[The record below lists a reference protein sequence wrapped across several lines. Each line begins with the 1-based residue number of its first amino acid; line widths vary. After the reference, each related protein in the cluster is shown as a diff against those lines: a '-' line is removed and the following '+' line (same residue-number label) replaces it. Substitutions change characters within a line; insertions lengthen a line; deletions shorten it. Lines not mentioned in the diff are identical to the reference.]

1 MPLYRVGVDSPRM
14 RAPDIA
20 ITCDC
25 GRVGRVPLGD
35 RWTCEECGRSW
46 DTSQIPRDE
55 YDALMRRVRRYSLL
69 TVAPPLLLAAILV
82 PLAVLVD
89 VSYAFL
95 LFVLVMGYALLVL
108 PQLRKSARRQVLDAA
123 PRWQLRPD

>member
-1 MPLYRVGVDSPRM
+1 M

-25 GRVGRVPLGD
+25 GRVGRVTLGD

-55 YDALMRRVRRYSLL
+55 YDALMRRVRRYSIL
-69 TVAPPLLLAAILV
+69 TVGPPLLLAAILV

-89 VSYAFL
+89 LSYAFL
-95 LFVLVMGYALLVL
+95 LFVLVMAYALLVL
-108 PQLRKSARRQVLDAA
+108 PHLRNRARREVLDAA
-123 PRWQLRPD
+123 PRWKLRPD

>member
-1 MPLYRVGVDSPRM
+1 M

-25 GRVGRVPLGD
+25 GRVGRVPLGT
-35 RWTCEECGRSW
+35 RWECEECGRAW

-55 YDALMRRVRRYSLL
+55 YDALMRRVRRYALV
-69 TVAPPLLLAAILV
+69 TVAPPLLLSAILV

-89 VSYAFL
+89 LRYAFL
-95 LFVLVMGYALLVL
+95 LFVLVMAYALLVL
-108 PQLRKSARRQVLDAA
+108 PQIRNRARREVLDAA
-123 PRWQLRPD
+123 PRWKLRPD